1 MVNKEEFSKR
11 LELIFDYYDLTA
23 SAFADQIEVGKA
35 TISHLLS
42 GRNNP
47 SLDFVLRVVKNF
59 PEVELYWLLNG
70 KGTFPKSD
78 THSVENETD
87 QAITTTASTSPLKET
102 QKTEADSI
110 AIEKDVL
117 ENTVPA
123 SDVERIVIFFKNGTF
138 KSYTTE

>member
-11 LELIFDYYDLTA
+11 LEIIFDYYDLTA
-23 SAFADQIEVGKA
+23 SAFADKIDVGKA

-70 KGTFPKSD
+70 KGTFPKSSSAPSESKAD
-78 THSVENETD
+78 ISI
-87 QAITTTASTSPLKET
+87 AKTSSSKS
-102 QKTEADSI
+102 QTEAPNAEPGNAGAGEDGLI
-110 AIEKDVL
+110 
-117 ENTVPA
+117 NTMPE

-138 KSYTTE
+138 KSFKPE

>member
-11 LELIFDYYDLTA
+11 LEHIFDYYDLTA
-23 SAFADQIEVGKA
+23 SAFADKIDVGKA

-47 SLDFVLRVVKNF
+47 SLDFVLRVVKTF

-70 KGTFPKSD
+70 KGDFPKSTQD
-78 THSVENETD
+78 ENEKKT
-87 QAITTTASTSPLKET
+87 QASTTSLPSEKPANDHSETVSSSDGPQKEIL
-102 QKTEADSI
+102 S
-110 AIEKDVL
+110 
-117 ENTVPA
+117 NT
-123 SDVERIVIFFKNGTF
+123 SFSKDVERIVIFFKNGTF